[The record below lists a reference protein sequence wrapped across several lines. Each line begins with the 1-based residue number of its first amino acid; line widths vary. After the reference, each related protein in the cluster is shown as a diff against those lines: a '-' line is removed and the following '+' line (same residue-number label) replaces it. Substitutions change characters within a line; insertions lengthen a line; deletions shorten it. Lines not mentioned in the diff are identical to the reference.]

1 MAKEIQLSD
10 GRTAVVAD
18 FFGYHVE
25 EAQAVAN
32 GDQKKMI
39 SALIAQCVTIDG
51 NPVTME
57 ELRLMRGKDYL
68 SIMAEFSSE
77 NF

>member
-1 MAKEIQLSD
+1 MAKDITLSD
-10 GRTAVVAD
+10 GRTASVQE

-25 EAQAVAN
+25 EAQAVAD
-32 GDQKKMI
+32 GDTKKMI

-51 NPVTME
+51 QPVTME
-57 ELRLMRGKDYL
+57 EVRQMRGKDYL
-68 SIMAEFSSE
+68 SLMKEFSE